1 MTNNGSVNTLT
12 PKQRRFVEEYLVDL
26 NATQAAIRARYSE
39 RTAQEQ
45 GSRLLSKAMVQV
57 AVAKAMAERSRRT
70 KITSDYVLAGLQEIA
85 ERTMQRV
92 PVLDRLGNETGQW
105 TFKAGAATRAFELM
119 GKHLGMFVDR
129 HEHSGPGGVL
139 PKDDIVLTMTFADP
153 APKSVDDGGQRALN
167 VQDDGAVAHASRLPP
182 PVS

>member
-1 MTNNGSVNTLT
+1 MTNNGSAKSLP

-26 NATQAAIRARYSE
+26 NARQAAIRARYSE

-45 GSRLLSKAMVQV
+45 GSRLLSKAKVQT

-70 KITSDYVLAGLQEIA
+70 KITADYVLAGLQEIA
-85 ERTMQRV
+85 ERSMQRV

-129 HEHSGPGGVL
+129 HEHSGPGGVV
-139 PKDDIVLTMTFADP
+139 PKDDIVLKLRFADLGP
-153 APKSVDDGGQRALN
+153 QSIDDGGRTAL
-167 VQDDGAVAHASRLPP
+167 DDGAVGHASCLPS

>member
-1 MTNNGSVNTLT
+1 MTNNGSAKSLT
-12 PKQRRFVEEYLVDL
+12 PKQRRFVDEYLVDL
-26 NATQAAIRARYSE
+26 NARQAAIRARYSE

-45 GSRLLSKAMVQV
+45 GSRLLSKAKVQT

-92 PVLDRLGNETGQW
+92 PVLDRLGKETGQW

-139 PKDDIVLTMTFADP
+139 PKDDIVLKLRFADLGP
-153 APKSVDDGGQRALN
+153 QSADDGDRTAL
-167 VQDDGAVAHASRLPP
+167 DDGAVGHESCLTP

>member
-1 MTNNGSVNTLT
+1 MT

-45 GSRLLSKAMVQV
+45 GSRLLSKAMVQT

-92 PVLDRLGNETGQW
+92 PVLDRLGNKSGQW
-105 TFKAGAATRAFELM
+105 RFNAGAATRAFELM
-119 GKHLGMFVDR
+119 GKHLGMFATKLDIRAVEMT
-129 HEHSGPGGVL
+129 HEQWLESL
-139 PKDDIVLTMTFADP
+139 E
-153 APKSVDDGGQRALN
+153 
-167 VQDDGAVAHASRLPP
+167 
-182 PVS
+182 

>member
-1 MTNNGSVNTLT
+1 MAHNGSANTLT
-12 PKQRRFVEEYLVDL
+12 PKQRRFVEEYVVDL

-45 GSRLLSKAMVQV
+45 GSRLLSKAMVQT
-57 AVAKAMAERSRRT
+57 AVADAMAERSRRT
-70 KITSDYVLAGLQEIA
+70 KITADYVLAGLQEIA

-139 PKDDIVLTMTFADP
+139 PKDDIVLTMTFADLGSQS
-153 APKSVDDGGQRALN
+153 ADDGDRTELA
-167 VQDDGAVAHASRLPP
+167 DGAVGHASCLPP